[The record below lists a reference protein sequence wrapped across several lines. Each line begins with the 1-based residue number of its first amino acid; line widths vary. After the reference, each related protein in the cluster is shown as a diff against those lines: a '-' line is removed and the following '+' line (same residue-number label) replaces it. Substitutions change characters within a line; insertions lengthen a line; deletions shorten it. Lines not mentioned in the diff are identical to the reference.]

1 MSYWQRRTKA
11 ELVAEVE
18 RLEAVV
24 RDVRRGESAI
34 REDERKRCGE
44 KAEKAHRDALVQA
57 TAFNKARAAA
67 RKAAH
72 PLERI
77 AVRLQLQGAFDSRER
92 AESWRMVSID
102 GHCLTAADVAR
113 ITYALGLMHLPPVW
127 LRDDDEEEAA

>member
-24 RDVRRGESAI
+24 KDARHSESAI

-44 KAEKAHRDALVQA
+44 KAEKAHRDGLVQA
-57 TAFNKARAAA
+57 VAFNKARAVA

-77 AVRLQLQGAFDSRER
+77 AVRLQLQGALDSRER
-92 AESWRMVSID
+92 AEAWRVASI
-102 GHCLTAADVAR
+102 GEHRLTAADVAR
-113 ITYALGLMHLPPVW
+113 ITYALELMHFPPIW
-127 LRDDDEEEAA
+127 LRDDDDEAA